1 MSKKRVVVT
10 GLGVVSCLGN
20 EIDTFYDNL
29 LAGVSGVRTIT
40 SFPCEDYAT
49 RFAGWIPEF
58 NPEPYLDKKQA
69 RRVDRFITYAVVA
82 AKKAIAMSRWDK
94 DNLPADPLRC
104 GVIIGSGMGGLQTLD
119 DGMERLILGNKKLSP
134 FFIPYI
140 ITNMAPALIAM
151 DFGLMGPNYSIS
163 TACATSNYCIDAA
176 YQHLVSGRADIIVC
190 GGTEAAVNRVG
201 LAGFIANRALS
212 ERNDAPQEASRP
224 WDRDRDGF
232 VIGEGAGILVLETLE
247 NALKRGAP
255 IYAEI
260 LGAYTTCDAFHITAP
275 RDDGEG
281 ITSCILGAL
290 ESSGIPKERVNY
302 INAHGTSTPLGDISE
317 VLALKKAF
325 GSHVKKLRMNSTKSL
340 IGHCLGAAGGVE
352 AVATI
357 QAIQTGKLHPTI
369 NLENPI
375 TEIDDFDVVAN
386 KAQDWDIDVA
396 MSNSFGFGGH
406 NSTILFSR
414 YIP

>member
-1 MSKKRVVVT
+1 M
-10 GLGVVSCLGN
+10 
-20 EIDTFYDNL
+20 
-29 LAGVSGVRTIT
+29 
-40 SFPCEDYAT
+40 
-49 RFAGWIPEF
+49 
-58 NPEPYLDKKQA
+58 
-69 RRVDRFITYAVVA
+69 
-82 AKKAIAMSRWDK
+82 
-94 DNLPADPLRC
+94 
-104 GVIIGSGMGGLQTLD
+104 
-119 DGMERLILGNKKLSP
+119 
-134 FFIPYI
+134 
-140 ITNMAPALIAM
+140 
-151 DFGLMGPNYSIS
+151 
-163 TACATSNYCIDAA
+163 
-176 YQHLVSGRADIIVC
+176 
-190 GGTEAAVNRVG
+190 NRVG